1 MVDLEDGCVA
11 KSDVLLLEWRHRI
24 VADGVQD
31 EFLARLFDAQVV
43 PVAFLFDLVLR
54 HELLGRHGCIV
65 CCEGVGRVCA
75 WIDWCRVVPGG
86 IADDEPVLAL
96 GDRNLQMAV
105 LLSLIVVMGLRHSE
119 YSAKLVFELVDGLR
133 HDHAVEV
140 CQLVAEGDVCIVR
153 VERC

>member
-1 MVDLEDGCVA
+1 
-11 KSDVLLLEWRHRI
+11 
-24 VADGVQD
+24 
-31 EFLARLFDAQVV
+31 
-43 PVAFLFDLVLR
+43 
-54 HELLGRHGCIV
+54 
-65 CCEGVGRVCA
+65 
-75 WIDWCRVVPGG
+75 VVPGG